1 MMTQLELQN
10 ILYPPSPPTLDE
22 ERSITTVSSQETIA
36 TLHTESTIN
45 TTLTINTATTTETNS
60 FVPGKFEYVECTHT
74 REMLA
79 NAWQAINLT
88 ETWDFVRM
96 PIESFMM
103 SRDGRIWVITAK
115 MEDLGYNGHS
125 GCSFGW
131 TLRQMQFIAQYG
143 EVRFRETYLES
154 QQA

>member
-1 MMTQLELQN
+1 MTTQIVSEN
-10 ILYPPSPPTLDE
+10 ILFPPSPPTLDE
-22 ERSITTVSSQETIA
+22 ERSVTTVSSQESIA
-36 TLHTESTIN
+36 TLTTTSTIN
-45 TTLTINTATTTETNS
+45 TTETDS

-103 SRDGRIWVITAK
+103 SRDDRIWVITAK
-115 MEDLGYNGHS
+115 MENLGYYGHS
-125 GCSFGW
+125 GFSFGW
-131 TLRQMQFIAQYG
+131 TLRQMQFIAQQG
-143 EVRFRETYLES
+143 EARFRETYLVS
-154 QQA
+154 QQAKKK